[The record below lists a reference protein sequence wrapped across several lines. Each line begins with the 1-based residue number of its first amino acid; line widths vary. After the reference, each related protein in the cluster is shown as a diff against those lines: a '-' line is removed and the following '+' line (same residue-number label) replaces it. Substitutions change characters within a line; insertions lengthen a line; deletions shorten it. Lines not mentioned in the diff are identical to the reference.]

1 MAGVLYM
8 VATPIGNLGDIS
20 VRANE
25 VLGAVD
31 FISCEDTRVT
41 KKLVLHL
48 GINKELVSLHHH
60 TPESTL
66 LKLVD
71 RIKRGES
78 AAYVSDAGTP
88 GINDPGGKL
97 IEEALKL
104 FGDEISIIPIPGPSA
119 LTTILSISGFP
130 AELFT
135 YLGFPPNKKGREKF
149 FKNIVQTEETVVF
162 LESTYRIIK
171 ALETLK
177 ELMPNRKIVVG
188 RELTKLYESVY
199 RGTSEE
205 VLEKI
210 KKGSTKGEFVVVLSP
225 IK

>member
-1 MAGVLYM
+1 MKLYI
-8 VATPIGNLGDIS
+8 VTTPIGNLEDFS
-20 VRANE
+20 PRAQRILNE
-25 VLGAVD
+25 VD
-31 FISCEDTRVT
+31 FIACEDTRVT
-41 KKLVLHL
+41 KKLTDHFNIQKSLISFHAQSSAVKM
-48 GINKELVSLHHH
+48 KEILD
-60 TPESTL
+60 L
-66 LKLVD
+66 LQEGNDL
-71 RIKRGES
+71 
-78 AAYVSDAGTP
+78 ALVSDAGTP

>member
-1 MAGVLYM
+1 MKLYI
-8 VATPIGNLGDIS
+8 VATPIGNLEDFS
-20 VRANE
+20 LRAQRILNE
-25 VLGAVD
+25 VD
-31 FISCEDTRVT
+31 FIACEDTRVT
-41 KKLVLHL
+41 KKLTDHFNIQKSLISFHAQSSAVKM
-48 GINKELVSLHHH
+48 KEILD
-60 TPESTL
+60 L
-66 LKLVD
+66 LQEGNDL
-71 RIKRGES
+71 
-78 AAYVSDAGTP
+78 ALVSDAGTP

>member
-1 MAGVLYM
+1 MKLYI
-8 VATPIGNLGDIS
+8 VATPIGNLEDFS
-20 VRANE
+20 LRAQRILNE
-25 VLGAVD
+25 VD
-31 FISCEDTRVT
+31 FIACEDTRVT
-41 KKLVLHL
+41 KKLTDHFNIQKSLISFHAQSSAVKM
-48 GINKELVSLHHH
+48 KEILD
-60 TPESTL
+60 L
-66 LKLVD
+66 LQEGNDL
-71 RIKRGES
+71 
-78 AAYVSDAGTP
+78 ALVSDAGTP

-130 AELFT
+130 AEHFT

-149 FKNIVQTEETVVF
+149 FKNIAQTEETAVF